1 MNWTIAAAIA
11 GPAMALVGVVAA
23 ALIGRAHGRKQA
35 EAAISQA
42 ETADW
47 AAYSSELR
55 QDRDEAHRQVR
66 TMQGDIRQLSV
77 RVDAAEKRSESA
89 EKRSAVAEERADA
102 ADTRYRAAA
111 AYIQQLFEWLSHRV
125 PGESPPPPPPE
136 LAGHL

>member
-1 MNWTIAAAIA
+1 MTASAWA
-11 GPAMALVGVVAA
+11 GDVPALLTLLGVVAG

-66 TMQGDIRQLSV
+66 IMQGDIQKLSV
-77 RVDAAEKRSESA
+77 RVDA
-89 EKRSAVAEERADA
+89 AEERADA

-111 AYIQQLFEWLSHRV
+111 GYIQQLFEWLSHRV

-136 LAGHL
+136 LDGHL

>member
-1 MNWTIAAAIA
+1 MTASAWAADV
-11 GPAMALVGVVAA
+11 PALLTLLGVVAG

-66 TMQGDIRQLSV
+66 IMQGDIQKLSV
-77 RVDAAEKRSESA
+77 RVDA
-89 EKRSAVAEERADA
+89 AEERADA
-102 ADTRYRAAA
+102 ADTGTEQRSDTSNSCSSGYPTGCR
-111 AYIQQLFEWLSHRV
+111 
-125 PGESPPPPPPE
+125 GEP
-136 LAGHL
+136 ATATA